1 MSTAPTTPPDPTRVN
16 KELEE
21 LWRSFTR
28 TRCPRTRDRLILT
41 YAPLVKYVAGRV
53 GSTLPDHV
61 ERSDLISDGLVG
73 LIEAVDRFRPS
84 EGVKFESFA
93 LTRIRGAMLDRMRS
107 LDWAPRSLRT
117 SQRRIEQT
125 LRKLEQRTGRS
136 PSWDEV
142 ADELGV
148 SREELDDALVEIGR
162 SSLVALDRT
171 LLGAGEADDGLD
183 LYSRIADANADEP
196 GSELELEEQREL
208 LVKAIDA
215 LPERERL
222 VLVLFYYEE
231 LPLRAISSMLGVTDS
246 RVSQLQAQAL
256 VRLRARLRH
265 LWPESQESE
274 AGQAAVAAA

>member
-1 MSTAPTTPPDPTRVN
+1 MPTAAPTRPAGAGATA
-16 KELEE
+16 ELHS
-21 LWRSFTR
+21 LWTTFVR

-41 YAPLVKYVAGRV
+41 YAPLVKYAAGRV
-53 GSTLPDHV
+53 GSALPDHV
-61 ERSDLISDGLVG
+61 EQSELISDGLVG
-73 LIEAVDRFRPS
+73 LIEAVDRFRPA
-84 EGVKFESFA
+84 EGVKFESYA
-93 LTRIRGAMLDRMRS
+93 LPRIKGAMVDRMRS

-125 LRKLEQRTGRS
+125 LRKLEQRTGEA

-148 SREELDDALVEIGR
+148 SREELDAALTEIGR
-162 SSLVALDRT
+162 SSFVALDRT
-171 LLGAGEADDGLD
+171 FAGAGEEDDGLD
-183 LYSRIADANADEP
+183 LHNRIADTNADEP
-196 GSELELEEQREL
+196 GSELVLEEQREL

-231 LPLRAISSMLGVTDS
+231 LPLRAISSMLGVSDS

-265 LWPESQESE
+265 LKPESRESE
-274 AGQAAVAAA
+274 AEQTAVAVA